1 MYARVIVFILL
12 MFLASC
18 EWMSQ
23 MTRVG
28 DGSIATT
35 NQTQDKASGA
45 KVDAQTVEEI
55 TTINEQGID
64 MSMLLAILGGTAF
77 FSLTLGMI
85 IPQPRFIKLFW

>member
-23 MTRVG
+23 MTRIG

-45 KVDAQTVEEI
+45 KVDAQEVEEI
-55 TTINEQGID
+55 VTNNNEGIPVHWF
-64 MSMLLAILGGTAF
+64 LIGG
-77 FSLTLGMI
+77 LVMGMI

>member
-45 KVDAQTVEEI
+45 KVDAQEVEEI
-55 TTINEQGID
+55 VTNNNEGIPVHWF
-64 MSMLLAILGGTAF
+64 LIGG
-77 FSLTLGMI
+77 LVMGMI